1 MKLLWKIVIGAVSV
15 LLVLYIISF
24 FLPSEF
30 HIERRMQF
38 SADAPTVFNK
48 VVDLQQWPR
57 WCPFDLQD
65 STVETSFSADSR
77 GAGAWVRWTDTR
89 RSDGRITIVSLA
101 ENKSIDLAIEFGAV
115 EPETGPVNS
124 TFSFASGSNGSMVV
138 WSFWGEVNG
147 PVERYLGLFIDSQLG
162 ARFEQSLADLQDQL
176 ESP

>member
-1 MKLLWKIVIGAVSV
+1 MKLLWKIVIGAASV

-30 HIERRMQF
+30 HIERRVQLAAAAPAVF
-38 SADAPTVFNK
+38 AQVADLRA
-48 VVDLQQWPR
+48 WPR

-65 STVETSFSADSR
+65 SSVETSFSADSH
-77 GAGAWVRWTDTR
+77 GAGAWMRWVDSR
-89 RSDGRITIVSLA
+89 RSDGRVTIVSLA

-124 TFSFASGSNGSMVV
+124 TFSFAGDSNGTMVV
-138 WSFWGEVNG
+138 WSFWGEVDG

-162 ARFEQSLADLQDQL
+162 ARFEQSLTDLQNL
-176 ESP
+176 TVSP